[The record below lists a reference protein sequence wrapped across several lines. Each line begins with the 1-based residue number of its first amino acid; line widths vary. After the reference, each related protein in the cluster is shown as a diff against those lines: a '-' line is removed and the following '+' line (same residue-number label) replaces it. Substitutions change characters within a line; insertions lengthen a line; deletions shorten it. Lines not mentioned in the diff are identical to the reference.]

1 MCRCEAAEWII
12 TMNQFMK
19 CPACA
24 YLIPDDSK
32 FCPICG
38 SMLVLER
45 PTAQPIPEEK
55 NDEKAKA
62 PIERAP
68 ARSTLRLTAADVRS
82 AIVMSEIIS
91 PPLAKRRR

>member
-1 MCRCEAAEWII
+1 MI

-45 PTAQPIPEEK
+45 PTAQPIPEK
-55 NDEKAKA
+55 NAEKAEA

-68 ARSTLRLTAADVRS
+68 ARNTLRMTAADVRS